1 MKDIIYSI
9 IIPNKNSANL
19 LARCIDSIPAREDI
33 QIIVVDDNS
42 DPSQID
48 FSSYPGHERSN
59 VEIILTK
66 EGLGAGYARNR
77 GLEKAK
83 GKWVLFAD
91 SDDFYN
97 YGAFDELDIYS
108 NSNADI
114 VFFDV
119 TSVDTITYEKSNRDK
134 LYGTYIKKFLNGEDP
149 NAELIRFKKWEP
161 WFKMFKRSFVIN
173 SGIKFDQIPRCNDM
187 SFCLEAS
194 LLAKSF
200 EAIDKKLYCVTMNQN
215 SITKKKMTKESFWN
229 SMLCEIKKNHI
240 YTIINHK
247 DWHTSYSYILL
258 CVLKNNGIKDFLSF
272 CSLLWMRRSELSLYK
287 QNLKY
292 KFKI

>member
-1 MKDIIYSI
+1 MKEIIYSI
-9 IIPNKNSANL
+9 IIPNKNSASL

-48 FSSYPGHERSN
+48 FSSYPGNDRSN

-66 EGLGAGYARNR
+66 EGLGAGYARNI
-77 GLEKAK
+77 GLAKAK

-97 YGAFDELDIYS
+97 DGAFDKLDAYS
-108 NSNADI
+108 NSSADI

-119 TSVDTITYEKSNRDK
+119 SSVDTITYEKSNRDK
-134 LYGTYIKKFLNGEDP
+134 CYGTYINKFLNGEDP

-194 LLAKSF
+194 LLATSF
-200 EAIDKKLYCVTMNQN
+200 EAIDKKLYCVTMNPN
-215 SITKKKMTKESFWN
+215 SITKNKMTNESFWG
-229 SMLCEIKKNHI
+229 SILCEIKKNHI

-247 DWHTSYSYILL
+247 DWHTSYLYILL
-258 CVLKNNGIKDFLSF
+258 CVLKNNGIRALFGF
-272 CSLLWMRRSELSLYK
+272 CSLLWTRRTELYLYK
-287 QNLKY
+287 KSLIDKY
-292 KFKI
+292 NR

>member
-1 MKDIIYSI
+1 MKAIKYSI

-19 LARCIDSIPAREDI
+19 LLRCINSIPKREDI

-42 DPSQID
+42 DPFQID
-48 FSSYPGHERSN
+48 FNNYPGCDRSN
-59 VEIILTK
+59 VEVLFTK
-66 EGLGAGYARNR
+66 EGLGAGYARNC
-77 GLEKAK
+77 GLKKAV
-83 GKWVLFAD
+83 GDWILFAD

-97 YGAFDELDIYS
+97 NGAFDELDIYS
-108 NSNADI
+108 SSDADI
-114 VFFDV
+114 IFFDV
-119 TSVDTITYEKSNRDK
+119 NSVDTISYKKGSRDR
-134 LYGTYIKKFLNGEDP
+134 LYGSYIKKFLNGEDP
-149 NAELIRFKKWEP
+149 KAELIRFKKWEP
-161 WFKMFKRSFVIN
+161 WFKMFKRSFVVN

-258 CVLKNNGIKDFLSF
+258 CVLKNNGIRDFFSF
-272 CSLLWMRRSELSLYK
+272 CSLLWERRSDISLYK
-287 QNLKY
+287 QNLVKKY
-292 KFKI
+292 KI

>member
-1 MKDIIYSI
+1 MKAIKYSI

-19 LARCIDSIPAREDI
+19 LLRCINSIPHREDI

-42 DPSQID
+42 DPFQID
-48 FSSYPGHERSN
+48 FNNYPGCDRSN
-59 VEIILTK
+59 VEVLFTK
-66 EGLGAGYARNR
+66 EGLGAGYARNC
-77 GLEKAK
+77 GMKEAV
-83 GKWVLFAD
+83 GDWILFAD

-97 YGAFDELDIYS
+97 NGAFDELDIYYS
-108 NSNADI
+108 SDADI
-114 VFFDV
+114 IFFDV
-119 TSVDTITYEKSNRDK
+119 NSVDTNTYKKGSRDR
-134 LYGTYIKKFLNGEDP
+134 LYGSYIRKFLNGEDP

-161 WFKMFKRSFVIN
+161 WFKMFKRSFVVN

-194 LLAKSF
+194 LLAKRF

-258 CVLKNNGIKDFLSF
+258 CVLKNNGIRDFFSF
-272 CSLLWMRRSELSLYK
+272 CSLLWERRSDISLYK
-287 QNLKY
+287 QNLVKKY
-292 KFKI
+292 KI